1 MQPVTNSNR
10 QVQATSIFD
19 FLISSLSTCLPSL
32 LQPCMYNHKFQYHIP
47 SSNSF
52 GFFCQFS
59 FNVLSYFSLHTVL
72 GIPILNLK
80 LLSHIPQ
87 KDAVLNI
94 LLILCSIFIICYFGD
109 EKYPI
114 IQSKCQLT
122 FVDHFLFIQ

>member
-10 QVQATSIFD
+10 QIQATSIFD
-19 FLISSLSTCLPSL
+19 FLIPSLSTCIPSL
-32 LQPCMYNHKFQYHIP
+32 LQPCMTIINSNTTFHLLIPLAFSANSPSTFYHIFP
-47 SSNSF
+47 
-52 GFFCQFS
+52 CT
-59 FNVLSYFSLHTVL
+59 LL

-94 LLILCSIFIICYFGD
+94 LLILCSIFIICFFGD